1 MGDAGIEMPLVW
13 KGHLRSDR
21 SAQAIHESR
30 EGSAGTGSETI
41 SDQHAVQ
48 DGVAYP

>member
-13 KGHLRSDR
+13 KDHLRSDR

-30 EGSAGTGSETI
+30 EGSAEAVSETI
-41 SDQHAVQ
+41 SNRYAVQ
-48 DGVAYP
+48 DGVAPP